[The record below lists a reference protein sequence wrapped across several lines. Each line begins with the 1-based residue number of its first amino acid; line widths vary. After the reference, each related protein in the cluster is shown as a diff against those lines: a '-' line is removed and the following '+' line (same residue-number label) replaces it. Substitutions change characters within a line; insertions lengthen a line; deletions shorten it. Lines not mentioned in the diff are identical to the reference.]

1 MPKLSH
7 GAVSSN
13 AVFIQGGRR
22 FESRFRHHI
31 SGPRR
36 WRDRIIAVGSL
47 SGFMGGMVMI
57 AIIAFLPFY
66 VQRAMGRSPA
76 AVGLALGAASIS

>member
-1 MPKLSH
+1 
-7 GAVSSN
+7 
-13 AVFIQGGRR
+13 
-22 FESRFRHHI
+22 
-31 SGPRR
+31 
-36 WRDRIIAVGSL
+36 
-47 SGFMGGMVMI
+47 MGGMVMI